1 MNSTQSRLSVSISLV
16 RKELESTLNK
26 AEGYFSQY
34 SEEGGDP
41 QRRLFADEIN
51 LARGTFKLLE
61 LPGSEM
67 LCAEILTL
75 LAEQKEKQLPAD
87 VVISAVGVALI
98 SLTRYVSLLIE
109 QEQDFPVL
117 LVPAIN
123 EVRKASGRRVI
134 PESHFFRVNL
144 RPKLPVSGM
153 ADFDLKPAIT
163 RLRLMYQVGLLRLLR
178 STDPSVG
185 LKMIARAVGY
195 IERGLRGTPNWMFWW
210 VCRGAL
216 EAMVL
221 ERYDLTPGRKLIFSR
236 IDALLKAFI
245 KGDAQAF
252 TSDAANEMLKDLL
265 FIVSLA
271 ESNNKLCSEIKAV
284 FAIQAS
290 LSEASLKVERN
301 SLKGPDVKVYESL
314 AKAFQEEIG
323 VIKES
328 LDLAARGAL
337 LPEGYERMQQV
348 VVKVADVL
356 KVIGQASLSLRL
368 RRQQDSITSLQ
379 SLSDE
384 EQAAKLAE
392 IADVLLA
399 IELATKKQGLLG
411 NEEPEEEQIVGAGH
425 YAEARIILFDEV
437 ATGLSVAKRAISSY
451 AETGDKLHLA
461 NVKQTLNGVRGALV
475 FLKEE
480 RACAVITGALRFI
493 NAQMMASDSLV
504 SESKIE
510 ILADVL
516 TGVEYYSETL
526 SGSDQASAD
535 ILNVAVQGV
544 AQLGYK
550 VA

>member
-75 LAEQKEKQLPAD
+75 LSEQKEKQLAPD

-117 LVPAIN
+117 LAPAIN
-123 EVRKASGRRVI
+123 EVRKASGRKPI
-134 PESHFFRVNL
+134 SESHFFRVNL
-144 RPKLPVSGM
+144 RPKLPASGV
-153 ADFDLKPAIT
+153 ADFDLKPAIA

-178 STDPSVG
+178 SSDPSVG
-185 LKMIARAVGY
+185 LKMIARAAAYV
-195 IERGLRGTPNWMFWW
+195 ERGLRGTSNWVFWW

-221 ERYDLTPGRKLIFSR
+221 ERYELTPGRKLIYSR
-236 IDALLKAFI
+236 IDSLLKAFI
-245 KGDAQAF
+245 KGDSQAF
-252 TSDAANEMLKDLL
+252 TSSAANEVMKDLL
-265 FIVSLA
+265 FVVSLA
-271 ESNNKLCSEIKAV
+271 EGNNKLCSDIKQV
-284 FAIQAS
+284 FAINTS
-290 LSEASLKVERN
+290 LTEAALKVERA

-314 AKAFQEEIG
+314 AKAFQEEISI
-323 VIKES
+323 VKES

-337 LPEGYERMQQV
+337 LPEGYERMQLV
-348 VVKVADVL
+348 MIKVADVL
-356 KVIGQASLSLRL
+356 KVIGQTSLGMRL
-368 RRQQDSITSLQ
+368 RSQQDSITSLKT
-379 SLSDE
+379 LSE
-384 EQAAKLAE
+384 EQQAAKLAE
-392 IADVLLA
+392 IADVFLA
-399 IELATKKQGLLG
+399 IELATKKQGLLS
-411 NEEPEEEQIVGAGH
+411 NDEPGEEQIIGAGH

-437 ATGLSVAKRAISSY
+437 ATGLSLAKRAISSY

-461 NVKQTLNGVRGALV
+461 NVKQTLNGVRGALI
-475 FLKEE
+475 FLKEL
-480 RACAVITGALRFI
+480 RACAVVTAALKFI
-493 NAQMMASDSLV
+493 NSQMMAADSLV
-504 SESKIE
+504 AEAKIE

-526 SGSDQASAD
+526 SGSDQASGD
-535 ILNVAVQGV
+535 ILNIAVQGV

>member
-16 RKELESTLNK
+16 RKELESTLSK

-75 LAEQKEKQLPAD
+75 LAEQKEKQLAPD

-134 PESHFFRVNL
+134 AESHFFRVNL
-144 RPKLPVSGM
+144 RPKLPASGM
-153 ADFDLKPAIT
+153 ADFDLKPAIS

-252 TSDAANEMLKDLL
+252 TSDAANEVLKDLL

-271 ESNNKLCSEIKAV
+271 EGNNKLCSEIKAV
-284 FAIQAS
+284 FAIQTS

-328 LDLAARGAL
+328 LDL
-337 LPEGYERMQQV
+337 
-348 VVKVADVL
+348 
-356 KVIGQASLSLRL
+356 
-368 RRQQDSITSLQ
+368 
-379 SLSDE
+379 
-384 EQAAKLAE
+384 
-392 IADVLLA
+392 
-399 IELATKKQGLLG
+399 
-411 NEEPEEEQIVGAGH
+411 
-425 YAEARIILFDEV
+425 
-437 ATGLSVAKRAISSY
+437 
-451 AETGDKLHLA
+451 
-461 NVKQTLNGVRGALV
+461 
-475 FLKEE
+475 
-480 RACAVITGALRFI
+480 
-493 NAQMMASDSLV
+493 
-504 SESKIE
+504 
-510 ILADVL
+510 
-516 TGVEYYSETL
+516 
-526 SGSDQASAD
+526 
-535 ILNVAVQGV
+535 
-544 AQLGYK
+544 
-550 VA
+550 

>member
-75 LAEQKEKQLPAD
+75 LSEQKEKQLAQD

-117 LVPAIN
+117 LAPAIN
-123 EVRKASGRRVI
+123 EVRKASGRKPI
-134 PESHFFRVNL
+134 SESHFFRVNL
-144 RPKLPVSGM
+144 RPKLPASGM

-178 STDPSVG
+178 SSDPVVG
-185 LKMIARAVGY
+185 LKMIARAAAYV
-195 IERGLRGTPNWMFWW
+195 ERGLRGTPNWVFWW

-221 ERYDLTPGRKLIFSR
+221 ERYELTPGRKLIFSR
-236 IDALLKAFI
+236 IDSLLKAFI
-245 KGDAQAF
+245 KGDSQAF
-252 TSDAANEMLKDLL
+252 TSAAANEVMKDLL
-265 FIVSLA
+265 FVVSLA
-271 ESNNKLCSEIKAV
+271 EGNNKLCNEIKQV
-284 FAIQAS
+284 FAINGN
-290 LSEASLKVERN
+290 LSEAALKIERA

-314 AKAFQEEIG
+314 AKAFQEEISI
-323 VIKES
+323 VKES

-348 VVKVADVL
+348 MMKVADVL
-356 KVIGQASLSLRL
+356 KVIGQTALGMRL
-368 RRQQDSITSLQ
+368 RSQQDSITSLK
-379 SLSDE
+379 SLPEDQ
-384 EQAAKLAE
+384 QAGKLAE

-399 IELATKKQGLLG
+399 IELATKKQGLLSNDG
-411 NEEPEEEQIVGAGH
+411 PDEGQIIGAGH

-437 ATGLSVAKRAISSY
+437 ATGLSLAKRAISSY

-461 NVKQTLNGVRGALV
+461 NVKQTLNGVRGALI
-475 FLKEE
+475 FLKEP
-480 RACAVITGALRFI
+480 RACAVVTAALKFI
-493 NAQMMASDSLV
+493 NSQMMAADSPV
-504 SESKIE
+504 AEAKIE